1 MKKANNKRL
10 IVKEGSV
17 RAVNPIIYETIK
29 ELDTLTT
36 QIANDVKEIVDLA
49 QEVFIDE
56 TKNKK

>member
-1 MKKANNKRL
+1 MMKLK
-10 IVKEGSV
+10 GD
-17 RAVNPIIYETIK
+17 IIYETIK